1 MEYVLGIDQGGTKT
15 VSALATPNGEILG
28 VGYAQGSTHISHGIE
43 HAMAQ
48 VELSLSRAWKDAG
61 IEPSALLSVGAGMSG
76 ADFDDEYLFLR
87 NALQSLL
94 GTQQVRVENDVMIGM
109 RAGTKAQWGAAL
121 SVGTG
126 VNVAVRSPDQR
137 EFIFGYY
144 IEDQWQGATAIGQ
157 HAIRRVFDAYAGL
170 GGTTLLTEAL
180 TERYGVLD
188 AHELLRAYVTQPDK
202 FRDIKELAP
211 LVDELALLGDKVC
224 IDIIDRFAAQYGL
237 YICAGLKRLDMLNL
251 PVEVVLSG
259 SVMKS
264 KAPWFRETMIHRIHQ
279 EAPRAYLVDARYEP
293 VVGGLLSALEL
304 MQVPLDPDASATHMI
319 DHTADSKGLLR
330 LSDVACA
337 PQTLSGENC

>member
-1 MEYVLGIDQGGTKT
+1 MTFVLGIDQGGTKT
-15 VSALATPNGEILG
+15 VSALATLKGEILG

-48 VELSLSRAWKDAG
+48 VELSLSSAWKDAG
-61 IEPSALLSVGAGMSG
+61 LEPSALLSVGAGMSG
-76 ADFDDEYLFLR
+76 ADFDEEYLLLR
-87 NALQSLL
+87 HSLQSLL
-94 GTQQVRVENDVMIGM
+94 GTQKVRVENDVMIGM

-144 IEDQWQGATAIGQ
+144 IEDHWQGAIAIGR

-170 GGTTLLTEAL
+170 GGSTLLTEAL
-180 TERYGVLD
+180 TERYGVKD
-188 AHELLRAYVTQPDK
+188 AHELLKTYVTQPER

-211 LVDELALLGDKVC
+211 LVDELGLQGDDVC
-224 IDIIDRFAAQYGL
+224 IDIINRFAAQYGH
-237 YICAGLKRLDMLNL
+237 YICAGLRRLDMLNL
-251 PVEVVLSG
+251 PVEIVLSG

-279 EAPRAYLVDARYEP
+279 DAPRAYLVDARYEP

-304 MQVPLDPDASATHMI
+304 MQVPLDPDAPATHLI
-319 DHTADSKGLLR
+319 EHTAAGKGLLR

-337 PQTLSGENC
+337 PHAP